1 MSGFPANVPAWAAL
15 LAAGLVLAGSGL
27 TFIGALGLVRLKTFY
42 ERVHAPTLGA
52 TLGMFLIL
60 GGSVVYFTA
69 AEGRFMPVELLVA
82 VFFTV
87 TTPVTLIILARAA
100 LFRDRTDRSGD
111 GVRVPLEGEC
121 DGVVRTPPDLTAID
135 PRRSDAP
142 QGR

>member
-15 LAAGLVLAGSGL
+15 LAAGLVLFGAGL
-27 TFIGALGLVRLKTFY
+27 TFIGALGLVRLQTFY

-52 TLGMFLIL
+52 TLGMFAVLC
-60 GGSVVYFTA
+60 GSVIYFTG
-69 AEGRFMPVELLVA
+69 AEGRFMPIELLAA
-82 VFFTV
+82 VFFTA

-121 DGVVRTPPDLTAID
+121 AGVVRTPPDLVTG

-142 QGR
+142 QDR

>member
-1 MSGFPANVPAWAAL
+1 
-15 LAAGLVLAGSGL
+15 
-27 TFIGALGLVRLKTFY
+27 VRLKTFY

-69 AEGRFMPVELLVA
+69 AEGKFMPVELLVA

-121 DGVVRTPPDLTAID
+121 AGVVRTPPDLTID

-142 QGR
+142 QDR

>member
-1 MSGFPANVPAWAAL
+1 MF
-15 LAAGLVLAGSGL
+15 LVLC
-27 TFIGALGLVRLKTFY
+27 
-42 ERVHAPTLGA
+42 
-52 TLGMFLIL
+52 
-60 GGSVVYFTA
+60 GSVIYFTG
-69 AEGRFMPVELLVA
+69 AEGRFMPVELLAA
-82 VFFTV
+82 VFFTA

-121 DGVVRTPPDLTAID
+121 AGVVRTPPDLVTG

>member
-1 MSGFPANVPAWAAL
+1 MSDFPANVPAWAAL
-15 LAAGLVLAGSGL
+15 LAAALVLAGSGL

-100 LFRDRTDRSGD
+100 LFRWRANAPAWS
-111 GVRVPLEGEC
+111 
-121 DGVVRTPPDLTAID
+121 A
-135 PRRSDAP
+135 RRP
-142 QGR
+142 T

>member
-1 MSGFPANVPAWAAL
+1 MTGFPANVPAWAAL
-15 LAAGLVLAGSGL
+15 LAACLVLAGSAL
-27 TFIGALGLVRLKTFY
+27 TFLGAFGLVRLKTFY

-69 AEGRFMPVELLVA
+69 AEGKFMPVELLVA
-82 VFFTV
+82 VFVTV

-121 DGVVRTPPDLTAID
+121 AGVVRTPPDLTID

-142 QGR
+142 QDR

>member
-87 TTPVTLIILARAA
+87 TTPATLIILARAA
-100 LFRDRTDRSGD
+100 DRSFWRRGAGAAGGRMRRRGPHPAGPD
-111 GVRVPLEGEC
+111 GY
-121 DGVVRTPPDLTAID
+121 
-135 PRRSDAP
+135 
-142 QGR
+142 